1 MKWDL
6 QTDVA
11 IVGYGNAGGIAAIT
25 AHDAKSEV
33 LLLEKSAN
41 PGGVSAMSGGL
52 YKYVTDIEGG
62 IKYFTAI
69 SGGRVPQETI
79 NAFARDMSENLTYAR
94 ELAKVDKAVI
104 KELGQDEHHY
114 ARPIYPSL
122 PGSYSM
128 GSFIISRIPGFKG
141 FPWLV
146 DIPGMGPIGPSAFKI
161 IMDNVEAR
169 GIKVL
174 METPVKKLIRSE
186 DGMIIGVV
194 AESKGREIRIKA
206 RKAVILACG
215 GFEQNEWMKRQYLQ
229 GVPFYSVAPA
239 THTGDGIT
247 MSMEVGADLWHM
259 WHIHGSYGPKFP
271 GYDFPFRHH
280 LGGPRNIKRKM
291 EWILVDKKGMRFM
304 NEFPPSPSDSGHRF
318 LEVCDTEI
326 ATFPRIPSYMIYD
339 EDGRRRGPIVKNH
352 GFAKYVWSTDNLV
365 EIEKGYVMAGKN
377 LAELAERIKSSPEN
391 EGLMRAALLEKSVDE
406 WNQMVSEGYDPYGR
420 PPGTMLPLSKPPFY
434 AIPVYPILTNTQ
446 GGPVHDSK
454 QRVLDVHHKT
464 IPRLYAVGELGSFF
478 AHLYEMGGNL
488 GETISSGRVAGTS
501 ASKEERWDD

>member
-1 MKWDL
+1 MRFDYE
-6 QTDVA
+6 TDIA
-11 IVGYGNAGGIAAIT
+11 IVGYGNSGGIAAIA
-25 AHDAKSEV
+25 AHDLKSDV
-33 LLLEKSAN
+33 ILLEKSSN
-41 PGGVSAMSGGL
+41 PGGISAMSGGL
-52 YKYVTDIEGG
+52 YKYVTNIEEG

-79 NAFARDMSENLTYAR
+79 NEFSRAMSENLSYAR

-104 KELGQDEHHY
+104 RELAQGEHHY

-122 PGSYSM
+122 PGSSSM
-128 GSFIISRIPGFKG
+128 GSFLVTRIPGFKG

-146 DIPGMGPIGPSAFKI
+146 DIPGMGPVGPSAFKI

-169 GIKVL
+169 GIKAL
-174 METPVKKLIRSE
+174 MDTAATRLIRNK
-186 DGMIIGVV
+186 DGLIIGVT
-194 AESKGREIRIKA
+194 ATQKGKELKIKA

-229 GVPFYSVAPA
+229 GVPFYSVCPL

-247 MSMEVGADLWHM
+247 MAMEVGADLWHM

-280 LGGPRNIKRKM
+280 LGGPRNLKRKM
-291 EWILVDKKGMRFM
+291 EWIVVDKRGVRFM
-304 NEFPPSPSDSGHRF
+304 NEYPPSPSDSGHRF
-318 LEVCDTEI
+318 LEVCDAEI

-339 EDGRRRGPIVKNH
+339 EEARKRGPIVKNH
-352 GFAKYVWSTDNLV
+352 GFVKYVWSLDNLP
-365 EIEKGYVMAGKN
+365 EIDKGFVSTGKS
-377 LAELAERIKSSPEN
+377 LTELAEKIKRTPEN
-391 EGLMRAALLEKSVDE
+391 EGLMKASFLEKTVAE
-406 WNQMVSEGYDPYGR
+406 WNEIVRVGDDPMGR
-420 PPGTMLPLSKPPFY
+420 PAGTMFPIKTPPFY

-454 QRVLDVHHKT
+454 QRILDVHHKP

-488 GETISSGRVAGTS
+488 GETISSGRIAGLN
-501 ASKEERWDD
+501 ASKEEKWDA